1 MLSTK
6 DHSRD
11 VAGMT
16 YVYPVISRRSG
27 GLSIG
32 INLNPNNA
40 CNWRCIYCQVP
51 DLVRGSAPE
60 INLDQLESELRQLLH
75 DIDNGSFQQCF
86 NVKADMGSIRDIAI
100 SGNGESTTAREFEPV
115 MERIGKVYLDFQLRE
130 NARVVLITNG
140 SLIHKQNIQAGLK
153 RLNQL
158 GGEVWFKLDSV
169 TDAGL
174 QRINNAAISIDRLR
188 KNLVLS
194 ASLCNTWIQ
203 SCFFKYKNQPPDP
216 ADCQLYLKFIEQ
228 LVQDGVC
235 IKGIQ
240 LYGIERESRQPEAPD
255 LMKIEDDWFSG
266 LSACLKGLDLTV
278 VVTN

>member
-1 MLSTK
+1 MLSTT

-60 INLDQLESELRQLLH
+60 IDLDQLESELRQLLH
-75 DIDNGSFQQCF
+75 EIADGSFQQRF
-86 NVKADMGSIRDIAI
+86 DVKADMSSIRDIAI
-100 SGNGESTTAREFEPV
+100 SGNGESTTAREFGPV
-115 MERIGKVYLDFQLRE
+115 MECIGKVFLDFHLQK
-130 NARVVLITNG
+130 NARMVLITNG
-140 SLIHKQNIQAGLK
+140 SLIHKQNIQAGLR
-153 RLNQL
+153 RLHEL
-158 GGEVWFKLDSV
+158 DGEVWFKLDSV
-169 TDAGL
+169 TNAGL

-188 KNLVLS
+188 ENLVLS
-194 ASLCNTWIQ
+194 ASLCSTRIQ
-203 SCFFKYKNQPPDP
+203 SCFFKYKNRPPDP
-216 ADCQLYLKFIEQ
+216 ADIQLYLEFIEE
-228 LVQDGVC
+228 LVQAGVC

-255 LMKIEDDWFSG
+255 LMKIEDDWFTD
-266 LSACLKGLDLTV
+266 LAQRLQGLDLTV
-278 VVTN
+278 EVNH